1 VNPARLAA
9 LDALREPPFRRL
21 WLAGLCVSNARW
33 MSFLA
38 LGWIALELTDSP
50 FLVGVAAFS
59 RAAPMMAFGVLAG
72 LVADRV
78 DRGRLMVGVQCLNL
92 AGALALFGLFAAGR
106 GSYTPLVLVETL
118 LGAAWAIDF
127 PVRRT
132 VLYTLVGPGRVTNAV
147 SLESVSGQGSKMLG
161 PLVAG
166 LLLARVGPIGC
177 YAVLVG
183 LYLVALGLVA
193 SLARHVALP
202 PPGRGEPLLAGVAAG
217 VREARAHAGIR
228 GVLAITVIMN
238 SLVFP
243 YQHILAVFARD
254 VLAIG
259 PERLGLLV
267 ATDGLGALVG
277 SLVLAG
283 WRGLTA
289 HGLVFAGASLGS
301 ATLVLGFAL
310 SPWYALSLA
319 LAFFIGL
326 ADSGFGSM
334 QSTIVLLAAPEH
346 ARGRIMGILLA
357 CIGTGPVGALW
368 IGFFAGLV
376 GAPAAAASGA
386 GAAALLMLTLPVA
399 SRMLTRDPLA
409 AAGGRA

>member
-9 LDALREPPFRRL
+9 LDALREPRFRRL
-21 WLAGLCVSNARW
+21 WLAGLCVASARW
-33 MSFLA
+33 LDFLT
-38 LGWIALELTDSP
+38 LGWMALELTDSP

-59 RAAPMMAFGVLAG
+59 RAAPMIALGAFAG

-92 AGALALFGLFAAGR
+92 AGSMALLGLFAAGR
-106 GSYTPLVLVETL
+106 GSYTPLVLLETL

-147 SLESVSGQGSKMLG
+147 SLESVSFQASKMLG
-161 PLVAG
+161 PTVGG
-166 LLLARVGPIGC
+166 LLLAGVGPIGC
-177 YAVLVG
+177 YAL
-183 LYLVALGLVA
+183 LVALYVAALALVG
-193 SLARHVALP
+193 SLARDVALP
-202 PPGRGEPLLAGVAAG
+202 PPGRAEPVLQSLAAG
-217 VREARAHAGIR
+217 VREVRAHPGIR

-238 SLVFP
+238 SMVFP

-259 PERLGLLV
+259 PERLGLLIAV
-267 ATDGLGALVG
+267 DGLGALAG
-277 SLVLAG
+277 SLALAG

-289 HGLVFAGASLGS
+289 HGLVFAGGSLMS
-301 ATLVLGFAL
+301 AALVLGFAL

-319 LAFFIGL
+319 LAFLIGL
-326 ADSGFGSM
+326 ADSGFGAM
-334 QSTIVLLAAPEH
+334 QSAIVLLAAPEH
-346 ARGRIMGILLA
+346 ARGRIMGLLLA
-357 CIGTGPVGALW
+357 CIGTGPFGALW

-376 GAPAAAASGA
+376 GAPAAAAA
-386 GAAALLMLTLPVA
+386 GAALAAVLMLPVA
-399 SRMLTRDPLA
+399 SRLVSGEPLGA
-409 AAGGRA
+409 RG